1 MEVEQGWV
9 LSISGERSQE
19 QEEKNDKWHRV
30 ERRSRKFLCKF
41 KLPEKAKMGEVKA
54 SMENGM
60 LIITMSIEEVKKH
73 EVEAIEI
80 SN

>member
-1 MEVEQGWV
+1 M
-9 LSISGERSQE
+9 
-19 QEEKNDKWHRV
+19 
-30 ERRSRKFLCKF
+30 CKF